1 MHIFQ
6 SPPDPNVLFY
16 TRIRDNGIEEIA
28 TISSISIR
36 GGDVW
41 EALFL
46 IPGQAPETINQSNSP
61 LENWEPTYV
70 VTTDING
77 ELIERI
83 AQRVVEILNEE
94 EEEIEAGDIVESAM
108 DILEEETV
116 AEAVK
121 AATEKT
127 NKSFV
132 CDECDKSYIY
142 EKALYSHKQR
152 FHAVAV

>member
-6 SPPDPNVLFY
+6 PSPDPNVLFY
-16 TRIRDNGIEEIA
+16 TRVRDNGVEEIA
-28 TISSISIR
+28 TISNISIR
-36 GGDVW
+36 GMDIW

-46 IPGQAPETINQSNSP
+46 IPGQAPETINQSNSA
-61 LENWEPTYV
+61 LRNWEPIYA

-94 EEEIEAGDIVESAM
+94 DGIEAGDLVESAM
-108 DILEEETV
+108 GILDEETV
-116 AEAVK
+116 AEAVG
-121 AATEKT
+121 AAMEKT
-127 NKSFV
+127 TKHFT

-152 FHAVAV
+152 IHAVAV